1 MQHFLCIL
9 YIFIGKSCFC
19 QVRIIL
25 GGGRQL
31 CNINKLTSERTQGK
45 KGSVLRKVLDPSLLP
60 FVLNGG
66 HNSYKGNILE
76 STVPTRLQ
84 VIGYPCQTN
93 IEQINLS

>member
-1 MQHFLCIL
+1 M
-9 YIFIGKSCFC
+9 
-19 QVRIIL
+19 
-25 GGGRQL
+25 
-31 CNINKLTSERTQGK
+31 SEPKAK
-45 KGSVLRKVLDPSLLP
+45 KGSVLRKVLDPSLLLP

-93 IEQINLS
+93 VEQINLS